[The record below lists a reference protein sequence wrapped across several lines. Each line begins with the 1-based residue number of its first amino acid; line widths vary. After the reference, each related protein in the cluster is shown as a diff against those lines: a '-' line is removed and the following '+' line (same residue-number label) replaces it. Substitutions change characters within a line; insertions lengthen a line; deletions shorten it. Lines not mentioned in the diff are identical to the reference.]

1 MEKKSKFG
9 WIIGIIAFVAAT
21 TAALTAFF
29 IVKDKQ
35 KKDDEELMNYLD
47 CSIE

>member
-1 MEKKSKFG
+1 MEKKSRFG

-29 IVKDKQ
+29 VVKEKQ
-35 KKDDEELMNYLD
+35 RKDDEELMNYLD

>member
-1 MEKKSKFG
+1 MEKKSKFA
-9 WIIGIIAFVAAT
+9 WLIGVIAFVAAAS
-21 TAALTAFF
+21 AALTAFF

>member
-1 MEKKSKFG
+1 MAKKSRIG
-9 WIIGIIAFVAAT
+9 YIIGIITFVDAES
-21 TAALTAFF
+21 AALTAFF
-29 IVKDKQ
+29 IIREKK